1 MPARCVLKPAI
12 IIIRVW
18 ERPPSSSRSGIATF
32 CGFLG
37 RPAPDTAR
45 SIGLSRCPF
54 ALQPFGTLLQR
65 KLETLR
71 HGVSAAPALLTGLMS
86 LLNCLGEALGPLHDL
101 NVPVYCLVR
110 GSADGAVVLA
120 AEQPAVATGT
130 VGSPFPRGRWKAAAR
145 CLHTQR
151 RAFWRQRLLRP
162 RDSVQ
167 ARNHGAV
174 CIGERVS
181 FARSMELIS
190 AETLHSPTGPS
201 ICTSLMQPAC
211 LISSPHVLCSPR
223 CHPLSFPISHQH
235 ALDVSINKPSYV
247 NLLKSNQMHF
257 SPLSPGCCGNLNRC

>member
-1 MPARCVLKPAI
+1 MPARWVLNPAI

-37 RPAPDTAR
+37 QPAPDTAR
-45 SIGLSRCPF
+45 LIGLSRCPF
-54 ALQPFGTLLQR
+54 ALQPFGTFLQR
-65 KLETLR
+65 KLETLQ

-101 NVPVYCLVR
+101 NVPVYCLV
-110 GSADGAVVLA
+110 
-120 AEQPAVATGT
+120 T
-130 VGSPFPRGRWKAAAR
+130 VGTSAVSSPFPRGRRKAAAR
-145 CLHTQR
+145 CPHTQR

-162 RDSVQ
+162 RDGVQ
-167 ARNHGAV
+167 ARNHEAV
-174 CIGERVS
+174 GVGERVS
-181 FARSMELIS
+181 FAQSMGLIS

-201 ICTSLMQPAC
+201 LMQPAC
-211 LISSPHVLCSPR
+211 SISSPRVLCSPR

-247 NLLKSNQMHF
+247 SLLKRNQIHSREIF
-257 SPLSPGCCGNLNRC
+257 SPLFPGCCGNLDRC